1 MASFAT
7 VLFGQDVFLL
17 GFSLYY
23 GFRRSPL
30 YGIAKCLFC
39 LFYRLFSLL
48 VFCYLG
54 REWLAL
60 KVMACLLVLSCLV
73 LGVAAPQFISD
84 RLHRDISQDGRVYLT
99 EVAVQ
104 LIEEKPYIG
113 IGLGRWGKVYH
124 ERFEAQNPF
133 HEKNIQSPHNIYLQ
147 TWNETGI
154 VGLSGFLILIL
165 FQLKVFVSS
174 LRAYYRKQGP
184 GFPWLAGFF
193 LPILAIYLFGLFDYD
208 FFNRQTMHLYWFFWG
223 MTIYSWAHYKKET
236 NLL

>member
-1 MASFAT
+1 
-7 VLFGQDVFLL
+7 
-17 GFSLYY
+17 
-23 GFRRSPL
+23 
-30 YGIAKCLFC
+30 
-39 LFYRLFSLL
+39 
-48 VFCYLG
+48 
-54 REWLAL
+54 
-60 KVMACLLVLSCLV
+60 MACLLVLSCLV

-184 GFPWLAGFF
+184 GFPCWLAFSCRFWPFISSACLTMISLIVRQCISIGFS
-193 LPILAIYLFGLFDYD
+193 G
-208 FFNRQTMHLYWFFWG
+208 G
-223 MTIYSWAHYKKET
+223 
-236 NLL
+236 

>member
-1 MASFAT
+1 MKKISSHRT
-7 VLFGQDVFLL
+7 T
-17 GFSLYY
+17 
-23 GFRRSPL
+23 
-30 YGIAKCLFC
+30 
-39 LFYRLFSLL
+39 
-48 VFCYLG
+48 
-54 REWLAL
+54 
-60 KVMACLLVLSCLV
+60 
-73 LGVAAPQFISD
+73 FIYK
-84 RLHRDISQDGRVYLT
+84 L
-99 EVAVQ
+99 
-104 LIEEKPYIG
+104 
-113 IGLGRWGKVYH
+113 
-124 ERFEAQNPF
+124 
-133 HEKNIQSPHNIYLQ
+133 
-147 TWNETGI
+147 WNETGI